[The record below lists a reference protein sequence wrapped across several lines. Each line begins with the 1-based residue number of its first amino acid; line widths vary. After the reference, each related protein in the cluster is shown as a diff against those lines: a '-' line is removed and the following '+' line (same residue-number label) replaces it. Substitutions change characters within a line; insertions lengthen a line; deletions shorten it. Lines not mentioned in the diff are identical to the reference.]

1 MTEKVMIER
10 KLLVPACPNTQG
22 SGLGSFAAFVI
33 FLFADFVLSNFCDI
47 VKFDLTSVLKKFPI
61 VVCFFSGFVTEK
73 NWFMI
78 SYQTKYK
85 FSFSFFNKVSNGNKP
100 IDYSLPYL

>member
-1 MTEKVMIER
+1 MFRCYAFKMNGTNMTEKVMIER
-10 KLLVPACPNTQG
+10 KLLVPACPNIQG
-22 SGLGSFAAFVI
+22 SGFAAFVI

-73 NWFMI
+73 NLVHDII
-78 SYQTKYK
+78 SDKIQ
-85 FSFSFFNKVSNGNKP
+85 
-100 IDYSLPYL
+100 I

>member
-1 MTEKVMIER
+1 MFRCYAFKMNGTNMTEKVMIER

-22 SGLGSFAAFVI
+22 SGLGSSSSVAAFVI

-73 NWFMI
+73 NG
-78 SYQTKYK
+78 S
-85 FSFSFFNKVSNGNKP
+85 
-100 IDYSLPYL
+100 

>member
-1 MTEKVMIER
+1 MFRCYAFKMNGTNMTEKAMIER
-10 KLLVPACPNTQG
+10 KLLVPGFPNTQG
-22 SGLGSFAAFVI
+22 STEVSSSVAAFVI

-73 NWFMI
+73 NLVHDII
-78 SYQTKYK
+78 SDKIQ
-85 FSFSFFNKVSNGNKP
+85 
-100 IDYSLPYL
+100 I